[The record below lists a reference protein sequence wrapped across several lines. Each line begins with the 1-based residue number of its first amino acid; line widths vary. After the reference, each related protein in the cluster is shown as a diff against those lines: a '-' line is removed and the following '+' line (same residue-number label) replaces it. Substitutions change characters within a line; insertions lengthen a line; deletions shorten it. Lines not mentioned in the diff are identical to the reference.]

1 MAKIKRI
8 IKINMKDEKL
18 KEGIKE
24 IREIKMT
31 AIEKERIFESV
42 INSLVLQQ
50 QPIKSPWTVFS
61 FISVMHRSRLVY
73 YGFVF
78 SLAVVMGGGAVFASG
93 NSLPGNVFYPLKV
106 SVVEPIH
113 SALTFSPQAK
123 AEYESH
129 LATKRLVEAETL
141 KNQGKL
147 DKAKE
152 EKLSLLLED
161 HAKAFNKA
169 IGDINNDNDDDD
181 TVTNF
186 QAGLNAHARVLEF
199 MNARD
204 DKAEKQEKNN
214 KISETARAS
223 ANKIKDT
230 LKEREDNN
238 EDKKENKN
246 EERKKH
252 VREMID
258 LTAKELDGHTSANVS
273 PIRQT
278 IIDNTHKTLEEA
290 NQYLKEADEE
300 DEKGDSKKAYFKLLD
315 SESSAKEAGI
325 FLKSGLEF
333 KEYKYERR
341 DREEEKDREEEED

>member
-1 MAKIKRI
+1 
-8 IKINMKDEKL
+8 MKDEKL
-18 KEGIKE
+18 KTGIKK

-31 AIEKERIFESV
+31 AMEKERIFESV
-42 INSLVLQQ
+42 INSPVSYE

-61 FISVMHRSRLVY
+61 FISVMHKNRMAY
-73 YGFVF
+73 YGSVF
-78 SLAVVMGGGAVFASG
+78 SLAMVLGGGAVFASG

-106 SVVEPIH
+106 SVVEPIY

-129 LATKRLVEAETL
+129 LATRRLVEAETL
-141 KNQGKL
+141 KSQGKL

-152 EKLSLLLED
+152 EKLNFLLED
-161 HAKAFNKA
+161 HTKAFNKA
-169 IGDINNDNDDDD
+169 IGNIDNNDDDD
-181 TVTNF
+181 TITNF

-199 MNARD
+199 MNERD
-204 DKAEKQEKNN
+204 DKSEKQEKNN

-278 IIDNTHKTLEEA
+278 IINDTHKTLEEA

-300 DEKGDSKKAYFKLLD
+300 DEKGESKKAYFKLLD

-333 KEYKYERR
+333 KEDKYERR

>member
-1 MAKIKRI
+1 MMMAKIKRI

-31 AIEKERIFESV
+31 AMEKERIFESV
-42 INSLVLQQ
+42 INSPILQE

-61 FISVMHRSRLVY
+61 FISVIHKNRLVY
-73 YGFVF
+73 YGSVL
-78 SLAVVMGGGAVFASG
+78 SLVVVLGGGAVFASG

-141 KNQGKL
+141 KSRGKL

-186 QAGLNAHARVLEF
+186 QAGLNAHARVLDLISTRNEKS
-199 MNARD
+199 N
-204 DKAEKQEKNN
+204 EQKQEKNN

-223 ANKIKDT
+223 ANKITDT

-252 VREMID
+252 VREIID
-258 LTAKELDGHTSANVS
+258 GTVRELDSHTSGASSV
-273 PIRQT
+273 RQT

-290 NQYLKEADEE
+290 NQ
-300 DEKGDSKKAYFKLLD
+300 
-315 SESSAKEAGI
+315 
-325 FLKSGLEF
+325 
-333 KEYKYERR
+333 
-341 DREEEKDREEEED
+341 